1 MSIFNKLLSLLQSR
15 RFWSAVGGVLTVIFQ
30 DALGLTPE
38 QAAAIVA
45 IIMSWIVGDSL
56 NKTKI

>member
-30 DALGLTPE
+30 EALGLTPE